1 MQDYFK
7 ELDTAIYQGSFRVT
21 DNDGGSATLALN
33 IYSGNGT
40 RLMIDSIKVSL
51 PNTSAGRTIY
61 VRVFDSDDDELQR
74 FAFVGMDNNSI
85 FLPSTGREANNAN
98 NITNKQFVT
107 LVNADY
113 LSIEGFTFDNA
124 EYFDVIVRG
133 YIRGRLPV
141 VDTSGSSATPA
152 LTTNYSRI
160 V

>member
-1 MQDYFK
+1 MNDYFK

-98 NITNKQFVT
+98 NITNKGLYTSVNPKRIMDNHFDIKET
-107 LVNADY
+107 LKKTSNK
-113 LSIEGFTFDNA
+113 IE
-124 EYFDVIVRG
+124 EVYER
-133 YIRGRLPV
+133 
-141 VDTSGSSATPA
+141 
-152 LTTNYSRI
+152 
-160 V
+160 